1 MTEKEFET
9 NWAERGFSFGVGNI
23 KFDGGVADAVHDD
36 QDELVVMANGRLE
49 FTIDNKIYIP
59 EKNTEVFIPAKSRHS
74 IKNIG
79 TEESK
84 IYYGYKSTNK

>member
-23 KFDGGVADAVHDD
+23 KLDEGVDDAVHDD
-36 QDELVVMANGRLE
+36 QDELVVMVNGRLE
-49 FTIDNKIYIP
+49 FTIDKKVFIP
-59 EKNTEVFIPAKSRHS
+59 ESNTEILIPAKSRHS

-84 IYYGYKSTNK
+84 IYYGYKST

>member
-9 NWAERGFSFGVGNI
+9 NWAERGFSFGVGKI
-23 KFDGGVADAVHDD
+23 KLDEGVDDAVHDD
-36 QDELVVMANGRLE
+36 QDELVVMVNGRLE
-49 FTIDNKIYIP
+49 FTIDNK
-59 EKNTEVFIPAKSRHS
+59 VFIPESNTEILIPARSRHS

-84 IYYGYKSTNK
+84 IYYGYKST